1 MGAGVSVPATLEGAR
16 ASGFTDEQIAAYQAG
31 YADGLR
37 AAAGE
42 RAPPPAP
49 EEPVAEPEPEPAA
62 EPEPEAEREPAAAD
76 PIITEAAS
84 EMQPEPVPPPGH
96 TLLTSSAAV
105 RDDGSTEVVPVSF
118 DEALYPMYVVHGSV
132 LRGLER
138 LPHHEEAL
146 KAGLLQRVSRVET
159 EGRKSNKLLHIES
172 RKRGDAAAAVLG
184 TEVTFIS
191 HRWLTPHRD
200 PALAHPD
207 DEANTKLRALK
218 SFVTPKK
225 YAWIDYL
232 CVPQRKKRAKLRA
245 IASLP
250 YYCRCCERFTALV
263 DGKAGRDEYLSRTW
277 CQVELL
283 MSKLPERLPQW
294 RAAWMHTR
302 GRVWDYSGESSGQE
316 RCSALLL
323 DALRDLGDCAL
334 TVAADAAAIA
344 PLLRFAE
351 RELSALLEFDAAT
364 RQERAARREFGG
376 GETRIDEDREAWDG
390 IPGWRPV
397 RRADI
402 EAAVGRVRAA
412 LSRPPYSAD

>member
-1 MGAGVSVPATLEGAR
+1 MS
-16 ASGFTDEQIAAYQAG
+16 
-31 YADGLR
+31 
-37 AAAGE
+37 
-42 RAPPPAP
+42 
-49 EEPVAEPEPEPAA
+49 
-62 EPEPEAEREPAAAD
+62 
-76 PIITEAAS
+76 
-84 EMQPEPVPPPGH
+84 H
-96 TLLTSSAAV
+96 
-105 RDDGSTEVVPVSF
+105 
-118 DEALYPMYVVHGSV
+118 
-132 LRGLER
+132 
-138 LPHHEEAL
+138 
-146 KAGLLQRVSRVET
+146 VET
-159 EGRKSNKLLHIES
+159 EAEDNKLPSKPEA
-172 RKRGDAAAAVLG
+172 GDAAAAVLG
-184 TEVTFIS
+184 AEVTFIS
-191 HRWLTPHRD
+191 HRWPRTATSARP
-200 PALAHPD
+200 PG

-344 PLLRFAE
+344 PRCAR
-351 RELSALLEFDAAT
+351 REPPRCSSST
-364 RQERAARREFGG
+364 RRRAERAARRDSAAADARRRGRG
-376 GETRIDEDREAWDG
+376 RGRH
-390 IPGWRPV
+390 PGWRPV
-397 RRADI
+397 RRGWRRSGGM
-402 EAAVGRVRAA
+402 VGRVG
-412 LSRPPYSAD
+412 ADD